1 MSLFIRRLLPSFL
14 LCVTFSTALAEDLN
28 IDIAVLDPESFALGA
43 PKGDTRWVIEGA
55 QDFVLAEQH
64 GALPSMSFDLPAGQY
79 RVTVWEVD
87 SKAAAEQVV
96 TLPEGGAA
104 EAALTLSVMNR
115 TLVAE
120 VLARTSKPEPKAAV
134 AREARPEPRASAPE
148 ESVRAKGAIAPLGLV
163 AAPGDIIEL
172 ALPQIA
178 DASNDRLALSDGGQ
192 GWIWS
197 SERGSR
203 DVMALSAPKTPGAY
217 TVEYLQV
224 PEMTVL
230 VELELRVR

>member
-1 MSLFIRRLLPSFL
+1 MSFL
-14 LCVTFSTALAEDLN
+14 AHRLFASLLMCIFANCALAEALTVS
-28 IDIAVLDPESFALGA
+28 ISVLDPESFALGA
-43 PKGDTRWVIEGA
+43 PTGDTRWVIEGA

-64 GALPSMSFDLPAGQY
+64 GAVSSMRFDLSAGQY

-104 EAALTLSVMNR
+104 QAALTLSEMNSA
-115 TLVAE
+115 LVAE
-120 VLARTSKPEPKAAV
+120 VRARTSKPEPEPEAAP
-134 AREARPEPRASAPE
+134 EARAEARSTAPE
-148 ESVRAKGAIAPLGLV
+148 ESVPAKGAIAPLGLV
-163 AAPGDIIEL
+163 AAPGDVIEL
-172 ALPQIA
+172 ALPQIT
-178 DASNDRLALSDGGQ
+178 DAANDRLALSDGGQ

-203 DVMALSAPKTPGAY
+203 DVMALSAPETPGAY

>member
-64 GALPSMSFDLPAGQY
+64 GALSSMRFDLSAGQY

-96 TLPEGGAA
+96 TLPEGGAVQ
-104 EAALTLSVMNR
+104 AALTLSEMNSA
-115 TLVAE
+115 LVAE
-120 VLARTSKPEPKAAV
+120 VRARTSKPEPEPEAAP
-134 AREARPEPRASAPE
+134 EARAEARSTAQE
-148 ESVRAKGAIAPLGLV
+148 ESVPAKGAIAPLGLV
-163 AAPGDIIEL
+163 AAPGDVIEL
-172 ALPQIA
+172 ALPQIT
-178 DASNDRLALSDGGQ
+178 DAANDRLALSDGGQ
-192 GWIWS
+192 
-197 SERGSR
+197 
-203 DVMALSAPKTPGAY
+203 
-217 TVEYLQV
+217 
-224 PEMTVL
+224 
-230 VELELRVR
+230 